1 MKAFRKTV
9 GVPDGNLSDF
19 KLVPEGMIQQSG
31 GNIEL
36 EQKKG
41 NAIRQHALDKQ
52 RKLLMV
58 ILQLAKKNLYTD
70 ELKIR
75 LKDGTLLE
83 ANQFINLL
91 NYALSPGKA
100 LAGVNAFVEVLH
112 EAQVTPEML
121 INENVKLLLRNIYQK
136 RGQAVYSATSTQTER
151 AAHSPQGTQTE
162 RAAPTPQEHQT
173 SQTSFDLPPAPTSFN
188 QRTQTDEPPAVAG
201 PSYQTSHLPDPPD
214 EDFDEE
220 NEPSLI
226 RPTINRTFT
235 QGEYTPSKA
244 VKRKSDTPIEAET
257 LRRSSRA
264 RIVPN
269 RLQVGSGWEAYD
281 SDDEI

>member
-1 MKAFRKTV
+1 MKSFRKV
-9 GVPDGNLSDF
+9 IGVTDDNLSDF
-19 KLVPEGMIQQSG
+19 KLVPEEMIPQVG
-31 GNIEL
+31 GNVEV
-36 EQKKG
+36 EQRKG
-41 NAIRQHALDKQ
+41 NAIRQHAVDRQ

-58 ILQLAKKNLYTD
+58 ILQLAKNNLYTD
-70 ELKIR
+70 ELKIK
-75 LKDGTLLE
+75 LKDGSLLE

-100 LAGVNAFVEVLH
+100 LAGVNDFVEVLH
-112 EAQVTPEML
+112 QAKVTPEML

-136 RGQAVYSATSTQTER
+136 RGQAVYTTSATQTETPMQTFQ
-151 AAHSPQGTQTE
+151 HTQTSGT
-162 RAAPTPQEHQT
+162 PTETGFTQT
-173 SQTSFDLPPAPTSFN
+173 PTQTSFN
-188 QRTQTDEPPAVAG
+188 QRTQTEEPPSVAG

-220 NEPSLI
+220 EPAEQPSLV
-226 RPTINRTFT
+226 RQTVPVRTFT

-244 VKRKSDTPIEAET
+244 IKRKADTPIEAET

-269 RLQVGSGWEAYD
+269 RLQVGKGWEAYD
-281 SDDEI
+281 SDDEV